1 MLPKLHPMKVSAEEA
16 KAYHDYIQDETDFE
30 TRSVYCDNCDRVFTP
45 SQLTNDLC
53 DGCYCHLREMKEKRA
68 NLRQKLQSL
77 KDPRDRDIIEAQIQ
91 ILSSGITQ
99 LNKQLNE
106 MYK

>member
-1 MLPKLHPMKVSAEEA
+1 MKVSAEEA

-30 TRSVYCDNCDRVFTP
+30 TKSVYCDNCDRVFTA

-53 DGCYCHLREMKEKRA
+53 DDCHLREMKEKRA
-68 NLRQKLQSL
+68 NLRQKLRSL
-77 KDPRDRDIIEAQIQ
+77 KDPRDRNIIEAQIQ
-91 ILSSGITQ
+91 TLSSRITQ

>member
-1 MLPKLHPMKVSAEEA
+1 MLPDLHPMIVSAEEA

-30 TRSVYCDNCDRVFTP
+30 TKSVYCDNCDRVFTA

-53 DGCYCHLREMKEKRA
+53 DDCHLREMKEKRA
-68 NLRQKLQSL
+68 NLRQKLRSL
-77 KDPRDRDIIEAQIQ
+77 KDPRDRNIIEAQIQ
-91 ILSSGITQ
+91 TLSSRITQ